1 LSLTPELDK
10 RGRFSKV
17 SKKDQLMNNNR
28 RPLIAGNWKMFKT
41 CAEAVET
48 AGQLAKLLAATTD
61 MDIMIAP
68 PFTALALVS
77 DVVRES
83 SVSLGAQNLF
93 WEAQGAFT
101 GEISPAMLVSAGCQY
116 VIIGHSER
124 RQHFNETD
132 KTVNKK
138 IQAAVNNDLIPV
150 MCVGESEKERESK
163 DTFSVLDK
171 QVKKGLEG
179 FSSNDLKRLVIAYE
193 PVWAIGTGKTATSD
207 QAQEVH
213 QFLRAM
219 VEKSFGNMLAKS
231 IRILYGGSVKPSN
244 IAELMAMPDV
254 DGALVGGA
262 SLDPETFIK
271 IIRFKE

>member
-1 LSLTPELDK
+1 MT
-10 RGRFSKV
+10 
-17 SKKDQLMNNNR
+17 NR
-28 RPLIAGNWKMFKT
+28 TPLIAGNWKMFKT
-41 CAEAVET
+41 GIEAVET
-48 AGQLAKLLAATTD
+48 AARLVKLVAGTTD
-61 MDIMIAP
+61 IDVMIAP
-68 PFTALALVS
+68 PFTALAPVS
-77 DVVRES
+77 DIVKGS
-83 SVSLGAQNLF
+83 CVSLGAQNLF

-101 GEISPAMLVSAGCQY
+101 GEISPAMLVSAGCKY

-124 RQHFNETD
+124 RQYFNETD
-132 KTVNKK
+132 QTVNKR

-179 FSSNDLKRLVIAYE
+179 FSWDDLERLVIAYE
-193 PVWAIGTGKTATSD
+193 PVWAIGTGKTATSH

-213 QFLRAM
+213 QFLRS
-219 VEKSFGNMLAKS
+219 VLEKNFGNMLANS
-231 IRILYGGSVKPSN
+231 IRILYGGSVKPNN

-262 SLDPETFIK
+262 SLDPETFSK
-271 IIRFKE
+271 IVQFKK